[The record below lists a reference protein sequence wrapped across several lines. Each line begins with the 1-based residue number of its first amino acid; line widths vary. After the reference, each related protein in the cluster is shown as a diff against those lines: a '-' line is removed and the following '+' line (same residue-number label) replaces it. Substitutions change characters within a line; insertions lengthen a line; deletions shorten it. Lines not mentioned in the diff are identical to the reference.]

1 MLYVYIIAMKIYLIS
16 DSLTQTSISLEDAEI
31 NTSCFYLRNLPSS
44 VLLVESAW
52 NGYKSRWKYKIAS
65 YPDYPERTNEKLVRL
80 VKKAK
85 NKGIP
90 TVFWNKED
98 SVHFERFIDSAKHF
112 DHIFTVDQNAV
123 ARYREV
129 VPSSTTVDVAM
140 FPIQPR
146 IHNFQ
151 GFNFKYLE
159 ANFVGSYSHH
169 IHDNRRERQD
179 MLFSAALK
187 AKLPVTIF
195 DRNSNRKSDNYRYPK
210 DKFNLNVLPSLDY
223 IDTANI
229 YRNYLVSLNVNTIE
243 DSPTMYSRRVV
254 EILACGGILVS
265 TPSMAM
271 AEIFKE
277 YCHIVNN
284 EDEAVDLFQR
294 LRLGPSK
301 QDLER
306 ALAGADFVLS
316 HFTWQKFLEKIYAT
330 IESQK

>member
-1 MLYVYIIAMKIYLIS
+1 MNIYLIS
-16 DSLTQTSISLEDAEI
+16 DNLTNQSLSLENISVKEDW
-31 NTSCFYLRNLPSS
+31 FFLRRKNQPILF
-44 VLLVESAW
+44 VESAW
-52 NGYKSRWKYKIAS
+52 NGYKKRWKYKIAS
-65 YPDYPERTNEKLVRL
+65 YPDYHERTNEKLVRL
-80 VKKAK
+80 VEKAK
-85 NKGIP
+85 KKGIP

-123 ARYREV
+123 TRYREI
-129 VPSSTTVDVAM
+129 VPETTTVDVAM
-140 FPIQPR
+140 FPVQPR

-169 IHDNRRERQD
+169 IHDKRRERQD

-229 YRNYLVSLNVNTIE
+229 YRNYLVSLNVNTVE

>member
-1 MLYVYIIAMKIYLIS
+1 MQIYLVVDPLTS
-16 DSLTQTSISLEDAEI
+16 RSLVLENITTNEDWFFLRKKQSIL
-31 NTSCFYLRNLPSS
+31 F
-44 VLLVESAW
+44 VESAW
-52 NGYKSRWKYKIAS
+52 QGYKNRWKYKIAS
-65 YPDYPERTNEKLVRL
+65 YPDYHERTNEKLVRL
-80 VKKAK
+80 VEKAK
-85 NKGIP
+85 KKGIP

-123 ARYREV
+123 TRYREI
-129 VPSSTTVDVAM
+129 VPETTTVDVAM
-140 FPIQPR
+140 FPVQPR

-169 IHDNRRERQD
+169 IHDKRRERQD

-229 YRNYLVSLNVNTIE
+229 YRNYLVSLNVNTVE